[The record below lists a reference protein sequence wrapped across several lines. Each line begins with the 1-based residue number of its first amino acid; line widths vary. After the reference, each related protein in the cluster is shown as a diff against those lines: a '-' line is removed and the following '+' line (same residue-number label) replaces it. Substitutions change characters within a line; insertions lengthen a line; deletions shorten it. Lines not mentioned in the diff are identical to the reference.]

1 MHFVITTWK
10 LLLVNSRGNKGR
22 TGLMYA
28 FCYYSLETFVSKIL
42 TKLNKLNKLPVPN
55 QVELSW
61 QLVIILET

>member
-22 TGLMYA
+22 TGLMHA

-42 TKLNKLNKLPVPN
+42 TKLNKLPVLN